1 MPEMKLGDVLIANGL
16 ITADQ
21 FEKALAIQKET
32 PNLPIGQILCQL
44 GYLTKHDLD
53 VTLNYYRKRLKLG
66 EILIQE
72 QLIDQRMLDHALLV
86 SQKEKIFLGKALI
99 NLRYIQEE
107 QLCRAVAKQYD
118 MPYVSLQ
125 NRRFSPELS
134 SYLNPNYSLKHNL
147 AVIEVKDK
155 TLTLAMSYP
164 LDPNLLR
171 ELENLTQM
179 KLLPVM
185 ARESD
190 INYALEQIYGIRQKA
205 ERRSSGSDDV
215 QLDIG
220 DDLSQEESRSKYV
233 LDYNVELSLKRILT
247 LGVRLRASDIHLEST
262 EQGMQVRFRIDG
274 ILQFLDLGE
283 EEQRISSHGPFMI
296 NKIKII
302 SDMDISER
310 RRPQD
315 GSFRVKITT
324 EGVMRN
330 IDFRV
335 SALPTRYGEDI
346 VIRILDKIGPMSLE
360 TIGFSETYVNELE
373 QMLRR
378 PTGIFLI
385 AGPTGSGKTSTLYAL
400 LGRINRPGVKILTV
414 EDPIEYS
421 VEGIRQAE
429 VNAAIGNTFAEYLR
443 AFMRQDPDHI
453 MVGEIR
459 DLETAS
465 IAIRASLT
473 GHTVL
478 STLHTNDATG
488 VVTRLI
494 DMGVEPALV
503 ASTLRCAIAQRLVRV
518 NCTYCRETYQPVE
531 EVIRIFT
538 LLGQPKMVFTHGKGC
553 PRCNFTGYI
562 GRKPIIE
569 LWAPSREDALDIN
582 RNLSN
587 TELRKITFKE
597 TGRQTMFDYGLELV
611 KSGETTLEELLR
623 VIPFEQIEER
633 INRFAANG
641 EAPQ

>member
-1 MPEMKLGDVLIANGL
+1 MPEMKIGDVLIANGL

-21 FEKALAIQKET
+21 FDKALAIQQEN
-32 PNLPIGQILCQL
+32 PNLPVGQILCQL

-72 QLIDQRMLDHALLV
+72 QLIDQRMLDHALLT

-99 NLRYIQEE
+99 KLRYIQEE

-118 MPYVSLQ
+118 LPYVSLQ

-134 SYLNPNYSLKHNL
+134 NYLNPNYSLKHCL
-147 AVIEVKDK
+147 VGIEVKDK
-155 TLTLAMSYP
+155 ILTLAMSYP

-171 ELENLTQM
+171 ELENLTKM
-179 KLLPVM
+179 KIMPVI

-190 INYALEQIYGIRQKA
+190 IIFALEQIYGIRQKA
-205 ERRSSGSDDV
+205 EWHTTGGDEV

-247 LGVRLRASDIHLEST
+247 LGVRTRSSDIHLEST
-262 EQGMQVRFRIDG
+262 EHGMQVRFRIDG
-274 ILQFLDLGE
+274 ILQFLNLSE
-283 EEQRISSHGPFMI
+283 EEQKISSHGPFMI

-302 SDMDISER
+302 CDMDISER

-324 EGVMRN
+324 EGVIRN

-335 SALPTRYGEDI
+335 SILPTRYGEDI
-346 VIRILDKIGPMSLE
+346 VIRILDKIGPMTLE
-360 TIGFSETYVNELE
+360 TIGFSAAYVTELE
-373 QMLRR
+373 EMLKR
-378 PTGIFLI
+378 PNGIFLI

-400 LGRINRPGVKILTV
+400 LGRINRPGVKVLTV

-421 VEGIRQAE
+421 VEGIRQTE

-443 AFMRQDPDHI
+443 AFLRQDPDHI

-494 DMGVEPALV
+494 DMGVEPSLV

-518 NCTYCRETYQPVE
+518 NCSCCRETYQPEE
-531 EVIRIFT
+531 EVIKVFT
-538 LLGQPKMVFTHGKGC
+538 LLGLSEMTFLHGKGC
-553 PRCNFTGYI
+553 PKCNFTGYI
-562 GRKPIIE
+562 GRTPIIE
-569 LWAPSREDALDIN
+569 LWSPNREEALDIN

-587 TELRKITFKE
+587 NELRKITFRK
-597 TGRQTMFDYGLELV
+597 TSRQTMFDYGLELV
-611 KSGETTLEELLR
+611 RAGETTLEELLR
-623 VIPFEQIEER
+623 VIPFEQIDER
-633 INRFAANG
+633 INRFAVH
-641 EAPQ
+641 